1 MQPEGTG
8 GFREEGTSN
17 RSLGQRRVC
26 DDPGRG
32 QGETLQGAQVS
43 STFRL
48 GYGIEVSSG
57 GRRMGQQWGGE
68 VTSLAQGPAASRWAA
83 GMLPRGRSAS
93 RC

>member
-43 STFRL
+43 STPRL
-48 GYGIEVSSG
+48 GCGIEASPLCSGFILQQQSLLLQAPKSS
-57 GRRMGQQWGGE
+57 
-68 VTSLAQGPAASRWAA
+68 
-83 GMLPRGRSAS
+83 
-93 RC
+93 